1 MWPEV
6 GWLEVIEGTDQVPH
20 GQPGELICTGLLNAD
35 MPLIRYRVG
44 DRAALTADATP
55 CRCGRTLPT
64 LAHLEGRVDDVLYT
78 RDGRLVGRLDPVF
91 KARLAIREA
100 QVIQDAL
107 DVVRLRYVPGEGFS
121 DADTDSIVSGLRAR
135 MGSVQVIVER
145 VEAIPRTANGKFRAV
160 ICNIDPDDLRRIGA
174 DSVGASRGK

>member
-1 MWPEV
+1 
-6 GWLEVIEGTDQVPH
+6 
-20 GQPGELICTGLLNAD
+20 
-35 MPLIRYRVG
+35 
-44 DRAALTADATP
+44 
-55 CRCGRTLPT
+55 
-64 LAHLEGRVDDVLYT
+64 

-121 DADTDSIVSGLRAR
+121 HADTDSIVSGLRAR

-145 VEAIPRTANGKFRAV
+145 VEAIPKTANGKFRAV

-174 DSVGASRGK
+174 DSIGATPGA